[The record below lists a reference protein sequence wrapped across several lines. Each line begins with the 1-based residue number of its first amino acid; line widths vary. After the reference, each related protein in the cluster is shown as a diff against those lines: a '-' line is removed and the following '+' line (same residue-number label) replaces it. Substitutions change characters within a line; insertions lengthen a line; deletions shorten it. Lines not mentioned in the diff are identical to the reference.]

1 MNKLSI
7 LLLGTLCSV
16 ASLSAQ
22 TTKARSLPILE
33 MAVDTRSAAL
43 GGNHY
48 GESHTSYLYANPT
61 SLLYCDEGNLSAS
74 ASARFLGKIEGFDG
88 SRNLFNLALGAR
100 LGDHGFFL
108 GGRYLG
114 GLKFQEVDQAE
125 RVKKTYTIEDYTIDV
140 GYALRL
146 SSLSAYVMG
155 SYISTSLKRS
165 ASTFVVGVGA
175 FYRSRPAE
183 DHLGLSYTIGAKAQN
198 LGGSYRYTS
207 KGSDAYPPAFFGLG
221 GELGYGISAEH
232 HLALALGADYFFYPS
247 NSRST
252 ALHVGGEYLFRQ
264 AYALRLGYFY
274 DSNGAKHFSAGAG
287 LRFKPMNIDLAYL
300 APSAEGLKAAFQL
313 TIGVNLGVF

>member
-61 SLLYCDEGNLSAS
+61 SLLYSDEGNLSAS

-100 LGDHGFFL
+100 LGDHVFFL

-114 GLKFQEVDQAE
+114 DSSSKRLTKPNEL
-125 RVKKTYTIEDYTIDV
+125 RRHTPSRTIRLMLV
-140 GYALRL
+140 MPFGYLL
-146 SSLSAYVMG
+146 C
-155 SYISTSLKRS
+155 
-165 ASTFVVGVGA
+165 
-175 FYRSRPAE
+175 
-183 DHLGLSYTIGAKAQN
+183 Q
-198 LGGSYRYTS
+198 
-207 KGSDAYPPAFFGLG
+207 
-221 GELGYGISAEH
+221 
-232 HLALALGADYFFYPS
+232 
-247 NSRST
+247 
-252 ALHVGGEYLFRQ
+252 
-264 AYALRLGYFY
+264 
-274 DSNGAKHFSAGAG
+274 
-287 LRFKPMNIDLAYL
+287 PM
-300 APSAEGLKAAFQL
+300 
-313 TIGVNLGVF
+313 

>member
-48 GESHTSYLYANPT
+48 GESHTS
-61 SLLYCDEGNLSAS
+61 LLYSDEGNLSAS

-125 RVKKTYTIEDYTIDV
+125 RVKKTYAIEDYTIDV

-146 SSLSAYVMG
+146 SSLSAYVTG

-175 FYRSRPAE
+175 FYRSQPAE
-183 DHLGLSYTIGAKAQN
+183 DHLGLS
-198 LGGSYRYTS
+198 
-207 KGSDAYPPAFFGLG
+207 
-221 GELGYGISAEH
+221 
-232 HLALALGADYFFYPS
+232 
-247 NSRST
+247 
-252 ALHVGGEYLFRQ
+252 
-264 AYALRLGYFY
+264 
-274 DSNGAKHFSAGAG
+274 
-287 LRFKPMNIDLAYL
+287 
-300 APSAEGLKAAFQL
+300 
-313 TIGVNLGVF
+313 